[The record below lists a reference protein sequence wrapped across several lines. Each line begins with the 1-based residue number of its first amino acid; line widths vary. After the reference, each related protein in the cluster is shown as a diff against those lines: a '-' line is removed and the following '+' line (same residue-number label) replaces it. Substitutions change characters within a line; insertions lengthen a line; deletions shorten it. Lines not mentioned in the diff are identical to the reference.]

1 MEKKELTTNEYRNEI
16 EFQISNARL
25 NAESPYN
32 DGWTQQGYR
41 EKVIYLEKKLKT
53 IGKQLKFNFSCLHK
67 TDIMEINSKIIT
79 IST

>member
-16 EFQISNARL
+16 EYQINNARI

-53 IGKQLKFNFSCLHK
+53 IGKQLKFNF
-67 TDIMEINSKIIT
+67 
-79 IST
+79 